1 MMDAQHIHVCC
12 GVLCCVCVD
21 DNYDDG
27 GGGVVVSRPNHRSI
41 IPILSFLINEN
52 TNGAWIWYLTGGMG
66 LVFVRNS
73 ICHDLSWCTHE
84 RIHGHVYMFWGVGCA
99 QQFMSWTSHGVL
111 HERIHEH
118 MCVTGGNDVSCVQE
132 GDICCDLCTTV
143 HNMSFS
149 WCTT

>member
-1 MMDAQHIHVCC
+1 M
-12 GVLCCVCVD
+12 
-21 DNYDDG
+21 
-27 GGGVVVSRPNHRSI
+27 

-84 RIHGHVYMFWGVGCA
+84 RIHGHIYMLFWGVDCWLCTTVHV
-99 QQFMSWTSHGVL
+99 MTSHDVL

-118 MCVTGGNDVSCVQE
+118 MCIAGGMKLVVYKGGGISVVTYVQQFM
-132 GDICCDLCTTV
+132 T
-143 HNMSFS
+143 
-149 WCTT
+149 